1 MQLGRTLL
9 VSLLAVTL
17 LMGCS
22 TEKDSIVMSPLP
34 EVDNQFSPSITWHRS
49 IGDGSGKYYSQL
61 SPAYDDSVV
70 YAADR
75 KGTVKAMDADSGEI
89 LWSIDLSQQVG
100 FFTANLPA
108 LLSSGLAVSG
118 DKLYI
123 GTETGKVIALN
134 KADGEMAWE
143 TDVAGEALSQ
153 PVVSDGLVLIHTS
166 NGMLQALDAHTGQSK
181 WSINLDTST
190 LSVRGKSA
198 PATAY
203 GVAIVGSDGGRISA
217 VMLAQ
222 GQIAWQQYISQIRGA
237 TEIDRLHDINMT
249 PVIDIN
255 SGAIFA
261 IAYNGDLVAMD
272 MRSSQIIWKRDL
284 GSVND
289 IIVANDIIYL
299 VDQNDRVLAIRK
311 SDGVTVWAQD
321 ALLHRNLTAPA
332 IYDGYL
338 VVGDG
343 EGYLHWL
350 DTQDGQFVAQ
360 NKVDSSGLR
369 SRPIIAGDKLLIQA
383 KDGTIYLIE
392 R

>member
-1 MQLGRTLL
+1 
-9 VSLLAVTL
+9 
-17 LMGCS
+17 
-22 TEKDSIVMSPLP
+22 
-34 EVDNQFSPSITWHRS
+34 
-49 IGDGSGKYYSQL
+49 
-61 SPAYDDSVV
+61 
-70 YAADR
+70 
-75 KGTVKAMDADSGEI
+75 
-89 LWSIDLSQQVG
+89 
-100 FFTANLPA
+100 
-108 LLSSGLAVSG
+108 
-118 DKLYI
+118 
-123 GTETGKVIALN
+123 
-134 KADGEMAWE
+134 
-143 TDVAGEALSQ
+143 
-153 PVVSDGLVLIHTS
+153 
-166 NGMLQALDAHTGQSK
+166 
-181 WSINLDTST
+181 
-190 LSVRGKSA
+190 
-198 PATAY
+198 
-203 GVAIVGSDGGRISA
+203 
-217 VMLAQ
+217 MLAQ

-369 SRPIIAGDKLLIQA
+369 SRPVIAGDKLLIQA